1 MIEKKGWLKDAE
13 ARTNG
18 FYIKGKKVKGA
29 RMTQAEADAWNGVK
43 KAAPAPAP
51 VVEEVVEEAPAVEVT
66 EEAPAPK
73 AIFGKK
79 RKKK

>member
-18 FYIKGKKVKGA
+18 FYVKGKKVKGA
-29 RMTQAEADAWNGVK
+29 RMTQAEADAWNGV
-43 KAAPAPAP
+43 
-51 VVEEVVEEAPAVEVT
+51 VEAT
-66 EEAPAPK
+66 EKEAPAPK

>member
-13 ARTNG
+13 ARVNG
-18 FYIKGKKVKGA
+18 FYVKGKKVKGA

-43 KAAPAPAP
+43 KAAP

-66 EEAPAPK
+66 EEEAPAPK
-73 AIFGKK
+73 TFFGKK